1 MPQPRFAFA
10 GTPEFAARALTG
22 LLQGGFRPC
31 LVLTGPDQRRG
42 RGRKRLPGPVKQ
54 LATELGIPV
63 ETPANNDEALSAT
76 EGQRLDTVV
85 VAAYGLILSERF
97 LRAPRHGCCINLH
110 ASLLPRWRGAAPIER
125 ALMAGDAQT
134 GATIMQID
142 TGLDTGPII
151 AQAPLPIGPDST
163 GESLSD
169 AIADLGAGLLCG
181 VLSDLPAMRPEPQ
194 TGPATYARKLSPHD
208 AMADWTQPASQLERN
223 IRALAHRLP
232 VHSEL
237 GGARVQLLAGEALS
251 ESAQGQPGEIVMANR
266 QGLVAACGTGT
277 LKIKQLRL
285 DRGKGTTLGAA
296 EAINGF
302 GDLFRMGNQF
312 KRLSTG

>member
-1 MPQPRFAFA
+1 MTPRFAFA
-10 GTPEFAARALTG
+10 GTPEFTARALAG

-42 RGRKRLPGPVKQ
+42 RGRKRRPSPVRQ
-54 LATELGIPV
+54 LAAEAGIPV
-63 ETPANNDEALSAT
+63 ETPANNDEALSAI
-76 EGQRLDTVV
+76 EGQRLDVVV
-85 VAAYGLILSERF
+85 VAAYGLILAERF
-97 LRAPRHGCCINLH
+97 LDLPRHGCINLH

-125 ALMAGDAQT
+125 ALMAGDRQT
-134 GATIMQID
+134 GATIMQVD

-163 GESLSD
+163 GESLSG
-169 AIADLGAGLLCG
+169 AIADLGARLLCD

-194 TGPATYARKLSPHD
+194 TGPATYARKLSPED
-208 AMADWTQPASQLERN
+208 ALADWAGPAAQLERN
-223 IRALAHRLP
+223 IRALAYRLP
-232 VHSEL
+232 VHSDL

-251 ESAQGQPGEIVMANR
+251 ESAQGEPGEIVTANR
-266 QGLVAACGTGT
+266 QGLVAACGTGA

-285 DRGKGTTLGAA
+285 DRGKGTALGVA

-302 GDLFRMGNQF
+302 SDLFRKGNQF
-312 KRLSTG
+312 KRPSTG